1 MISFLLMVA
10 GLLMGVRLISHQN
23 RGLFGVMVI
32 YLVSLVENLYFFLK
46 QAIFVESSMVS
57 GQRMLQ
63 MKNLKK

>member
-63 MKNLKK
+63 MKNLEK